1 MSMAAGSETG
11 LRPVKVWDLPTR
23 VFHWSVVF
31 LLLASWFTNRQNW
44 MQLHFV
50 SGYTMLGMLIFRL
63 LWGFLG
69 SETARFRKFLK
80 SPLAGF
86 RHLGKMF
93 VREPDREIGHNAAG
107 GWMVLVL
114 LALLLVQVGTGLG
127 SNDDVSVEGPLA
139 RHVGKA
145 FSDRLGTIHSINF
158 NLILLAAAAHVG
170 AVLAYW
176 LLKRQ
181 NLLRPMITGV
191 KLLPRSMRQP
201 RMAAPMLAGG
211 VIASAASLAVLAIW
225 LM

>member
-1 MSMAAGSETG
+1 MSAESDAAAE
-11 LRPVKVWDLPTR
+11 LRPVRVWDLPTR
-23 VFHWSVVF
+23 VFHWSIV
-31 LLLASWFTNRQNW
+31 LLLLTSWFTNRQNW

-69 SETARFRKFLK
+69 SETARFVKFLK
-80 SPLAGF
+80 NPVAGL
-86 RHLGKMF
+86 RHLGEMF

-139 RHVGKA
+139 KHVGKA
-145 FSDRLGTIHSINF
+145 LSDRLGTIHAINF
-158 NLILLAAAAHVG
+158 NLILLAVAAHVV
-170 AVLAYW
+170 AVVAYW

-181 NLLRPMITGV
+181 NLVRPMITGV
-191 KLLPRSMRQP
+191 KLLPPSVRAP
-201 RMAAPMLAGG
+201 RIAGPVVAGG